1 MYYSILY
8 GFLLDGSANVVF
20 RLSYLA
26 QVVHGSQSVLSQTV
40 WIRDGVNN
48 LFAGCLMPIE

>member
-8 GFLLDGSANVVF
+8 ADGSANVVF

-26 QVVHGSQSVLSQTV
+26 QVVHKSQGVLSQTV
-40 WIRDGVNN
+40 WTRDGVNN
-48 LFAGCLMPIE
+48 DLTPFRQLPAV